1 MTTERNYTGLNLD
14 RNLITSVIDRF
25 VTENTLAIREQGNR
39 PGGEGTRIVIGR
51 VGIEDATVDIY
62 FNRDGTST
70 LQWKMGK
77 NRELGL
83 ALSDALYDTINPD
96 EFQSVNMTIIGV
108 ARNDIQSIIELIP
121 TDDNLIFE
129 VAEEPIAAGIRWRI
143 RCQNHG
149 DTLTVT
155 HYTSRKLQIQ
165 GRPLS
170 SYRKL
175 VYLLTDILDLVGL
188 EMVLS
193 RQDESVTE
201 IVRQDVAA
209 EFLKK
214 MLPNSYGNLPDI
226 TRKLLVSGQCVKLA
240 GPALPE
246 YSMLLFPEL
255 RSLEGALKAKL
266 AECGFDSNQH
276 DFGYFFERQAD
287 KSFQL
292 KASFNGHI
300 TEIQLRS
307 TLSDAY
313 TFFHKHRHGLF
324 HMDSFAESSR
334 KITVLQQ
341 LLSLSETA
349 YEHIDKLYQ

>member
-1 MTTERNYTGLNLD
+1 MTTERNYTSLNLD

-155 HYTSRKLQIQ
+155 HYTSRKLQI
-165 GRPLS
+165 R
-170 SYRKL
+170 
-175 VYLLTDILDLVGL
+175 
-188 EMVLS
+188 
-193 RQDESVTE
+193 
-201 IVRQDVAA
+201 
-209 EFLKK
+209 
-214 MLPNSYGNLPDI
+214 
-226 TRKLLVSGQCVKLA
+226 A
-240 GPALPE
+240 GPYPATE
-246 YSMLLFPEL
+246 NWSTC
-255 RSLEGALKAKL
+255 SL
-266 AECGFDSNQH
+266 
-276 DFGYFFERQAD
+276 
-287 KSFQL
+287 
-292 KASFNGHI
+292 
-300 TEIQLRS
+300 
-307 TLSDAY
+307 
-313 TFFHKHRHGLF
+313 TFSIWLG
-324 HMDSFAESSR
+324 
-334 KITVLQQ
+334 
-341 LLSLSETA
+341 
-349 YEHIDKLYQ
+349 